1 MRAGRNR
8 QEVGGSAALAKGF
21 SKLKSLQ
28 EVMLIQNGI
37 TWKGAVKLAEAF
49 KLCPMVKINLN
60 DNILT
65 QKGLLLFFDIFRFF
79 KQLIISTIDN
89 FFLKFLIISIF

>member
-21 SKLKSLQ
+21 GKLQSLK

-49 KLCPMVKINLN
+49 KLCPMTKINLN
-60 DNILT
+60 DNILA
-65 QKGLLLFFDIFRFF
+65 QKGI
-79 KQLIISTIDN
+79 K
-89 FFLKFLIISIF
+89 K